1 MKALKIM
8 TLAVMT
14 TATVACSDAE
24 PNFEI
29 ELYDKQN
36 SFNGQP
42 YAEVVITARAD
53 EVVIEDVIFNRGNC
67 ETRYQNVL
75 TNQDVLPVTLRF
87 GERAGVQS
95 KTGCTAS
102 EIEVVSSEGAWVYEY

>member
-1 MKALKIM
+1 MKALKLLAIT
-8 TLAVMT
+8 TLA
-14 TATVACSDAE
+14 AASVACSDAE
-24 PNFEI
+24 PNFDI

-95 KTGCTAS
+95 KIGCTAS
-102 EIEVVSSEGAWVYEY
+102 EIEIVSSEGAWVYEY